1 MIASPMPFPG
11 MPYKKDA
18 RIQQSR
24 LAFAR
29 TSRFLLIFYFI
40 FAISQAILLAALA
53 LL

>member
-11 MPYKKDA
+11 MPYKKGRPYTAKPFGFCADVPF
-18 RIQQSR
+18 
-24 LAFAR
+24 FAY
-29 TSRFLLIFYFI
+29 FYFI